1 MKKLFSIIL
10 ALVMCLSVLSFAVA
24 DEEIKLVYWS
34 PEDDE
39 SAIAVD
45 NAIIEKFVA
54 AHPGVSIELQHGSLS
69 DILAKISA
77 MAIAGTTPDFAFFSP
92 RYVAAMVEGGYL
104 EELTDLYKEIGDIP
118 ASFVTPTSSE
128 AIYDIPCVMDSICL
142 YYRTDLFEAAGI
154 TPPTNWDEWLAA
166 AEKLTQ
172 DTDGDGV
179 NDIFGMTLM
188 GGIPDDYF
196 GFTPILWANG
206 AEFFNA
212 DGSAAIDSPAAI
224 EALDFAKKLA
234 EEKGMMDAY
243 NLPTQLEVGGKEYDI
258 RTDYRA
264 ILDILAAQN
273 DPDLTDWEKAE
284 CLLVILYPDR
294 DSIPLS
300 DEKEAVEKGVAFI
313 DYSIDTEAAR
323 RPQPR
328 VMDWEQDAALII
340 PAVNKV
346 AGREIRAAEYIH
358 WWTFLGWFMEIGDG
372 TFSQVLAIRQKKAR
386 GKKLEKYEQEFAR
399 NHPELVELKKRISEE
414 QQEEMDNLEKWL

>member
-1 MKKLFSIIL
+1 
-10 ALVMCLSVLSFAVA
+10 
-24 DEEIKLVYWS
+24 
-34 PEDDE
+34 
-39 SAIAVD
+39 
-45 NAIIEKFVA
+45 
-54 AHPGVSIELQHGSLS
+54 
-69 DILAKISA
+69 
-77 MAIAGTTPDFAFFSP
+77 
-92 RYVAAMVEGGYL
+92 
-104 EELTDLYKEIGDIP
+104 
-118 ASFVTPTSSE
+118 
-128 AIYDIPCVMDSICL
+128 
-142 YYRTDLFEAAGI
+142 
-154 TPPTNWDEWLAA
+154 
-166 AEKLTQ
+166 
-172 DTDGDGV
+172 
-179 NDIFGMTLM
+179 
-188 GGIPDDYF
+188 
-196 GFTPILWANG
+196 
-206 AEFFNA
+206 
-212 DGSAAIDSPAAI
+212 
-224 EALDFAKKLA
+224 
-234 EEKGMMDAY
+234 MMNAY

-300 DEKEAVEKGVAFI
+300 DEKEAMEKGVAFI